1 MATFYEVKQLICRL
15 LGRRNID
22 DNDDDIT
29 LELRLYRGE
38 QENKQITIFND
49 ELLELYNK
57 VSNMKYNG
65 LELYSDETYEMALD
79 IDYFTIRDQEFPL
92 ISDDNINGIS
102 YEVSYPT
109 VEYSL
114 YLLML
119 IKDVMNQQQGHRS
132 RIPPMR
138 LRRRPLERDF
148 STGESTLETI
158 LPKMIGEFSL
168 KIKVKNRIYTSLN
181 VFTRMKTAFVF
192 EFMYRTGNALVE
204 FLDILDMFPM
214 NNIMHSR
221 SSETQMDIP
230 PLRKYT
236 EDVVD
241 YYKQALA
248 SNDPYIK
255 YISFYHVME
264 YFYDEVFKRKMV
276 TDLKNKITHPDFS
289 YKDEDKIYEIAM
301 FVKNRLRMNDET
313 GQGNELESLKY
324 VLKEY
329 VSIDD
334 LKARISTIDP
344 NALNYYQNKKV
355 AFCNA
360 PVIGWLDS
368 EGVFTQIAK
377 RIYFTRNSLVHSK
390 SGKNKERYRP
400 YQDEKQLQLEIPLV
414 KAVAEAIIINSSE
427 IV

>member
-1 MATFYEVKQLICRL
+1 
-15 LGRRNID
+15 
-22 DNDDDIT
+22 
-29 LELRLYRGE
+29 
-38 QENKQITIFND
+38 
-49 ELLELYNK
+49 
-57 VSNMKYNG
+57 MKYNG

-79 IDYFTIRDQEFPL
+79 IDYFTIRDQEFL

-148 STGESTLETI
+148 SNGESTLETI

-255 YISFYHVME
+255 YISFYHV
-264 YFYDEVFKRKMV
+264 
-276 TDLKNKITHPDFS
+276 S
-289 YKDEDKIYEIAM
+289 
-301 FVKNRLRMNDET
+301 
-313 GQGNELESLKY
+313 
-324 VLKEY
+324 
-329 VSIDD
+329 
-334 LKARISTIDP
+334 
-344 NALNYYQNKKV
+344 
-355 AFCNA
+355 
-360 PVIGWLDS
+360 
-368 EGVFTQIAK
+368 GVF
-377 RIYFTRNSLVHSK
+377 L
-390 SGKNKERYRP
+390 
-400 YQDEKQLQLEIPLV
+400 
-414 KAVAEAIIINSSE
+414 
-427 IV
+427 